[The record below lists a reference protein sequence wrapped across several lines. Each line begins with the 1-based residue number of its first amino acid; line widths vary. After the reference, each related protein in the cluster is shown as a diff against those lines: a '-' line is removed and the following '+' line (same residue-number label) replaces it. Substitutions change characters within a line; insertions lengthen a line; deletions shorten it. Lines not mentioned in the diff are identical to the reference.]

1 MPSSTEWKSYYQQN
15 AQSLLEIPWHLGA
28 ELTPEEKIAVSQSVK
43 EFQAGENSEGKHLY
57 QDAQKYSEQTGDQDY
72 VAAIKMFIAEEQR
85 HARDLARFLTL
96 NKIPLVKTTFTDV
109 VFRKLRHLFGGLEIS
124 IAVLITA
131 EIIAKVYYAA
141 LREATKSKILIGL
154 CDQILRDEVKHVQF
168 QSEQLSK
175 LRSKRNYLGLIWT
188 MGLQRFL
195 FFGTVFVVWLF
206 HRKVFLRG
214 SFSFQR
220 YWQTC
225 WREFN
230 EAF

>member
-1 MPSSTEWKSYYQQN
+1 MEFYYQQN
-15 AQSLLEIPWHLGA
+15 AHSLLEIPWNLSG
-28 ELTPEEKIAVSQSVK
+28 ELTPEEAIAISQSVK

-57 QDAQKYSEQTGDQDY
+57 QDAQKYSERTGDQDY
-72 VAAIKMFIAEEQR
+72 ILAIKMFIAEEQR
-85 HARDLARFLTL
+85 HARDLARFPTL
-96 NKIPLVKTTFTDV
+96 NKISLVKTTFTDV

-124 IAVLITA
+124 IAILITA

-168 QSEQLSK
+168 QSEQLFK
-175 LRSKRNYLGLIWT
+175 LRSNRNRLGLIWT

-206 HRKVFLRG
+206 HREVFLRG
-214 SFSFQR
+214 NFSFQR
-220 YWQTC
+220 YWQAC
-225 WREFN
+225 WQEFN
-230 EAF
+230 ETF